1 MKTGKSA
8 PQIGCSLEAIGVE
21 VNPAARDHA
30 DTVLRPKFGINAT
43 VDNVEKLPD
52 DTYDLILTHHVLE
65 HLECALCELRKIY
78 KKVKPRTG
86 VFVAVV
92 PWYTEL
98 AETYDGKDINQHL
111 AGFGAQELGNLMT
124 KAGFSVSG
132 EECHSY
138 HREWPSNYQFWYS
151 C

>member
-1 MKTGKSA
+1 
-8 PQIGCSLEAIGVE
+8 
-21 VNPAARDHA
+21 
-30 DTVLRPKFGINAT
+30 
-43 VDNVEKLPD
+43 
-52 DTYDLILTHHVLE
+52 
-65 HLECALCELRKIY
+65 
-78 KKVKPRTG
+78 KVKPRTG

-151 C
+151 CWFLHCWSLLEDETHPTIHFAHLVHVGETKHSHTRATSSVISH